1 MDPHLARL
9 RASPVQLNS
18 NQLLGKKRI
27 SLNNIP
33 IDDSEY
39 DSECFGIERPN
50 LYDKANNTN
59 KIAPKF
65 KVPNTKYSHFNVS

>member
-1 MDPHLARL
+1 MRRQYSWIPT
-9 RASPVQLNS
+9 NFWE
-18 NQLLGKKRI
+18 KRI